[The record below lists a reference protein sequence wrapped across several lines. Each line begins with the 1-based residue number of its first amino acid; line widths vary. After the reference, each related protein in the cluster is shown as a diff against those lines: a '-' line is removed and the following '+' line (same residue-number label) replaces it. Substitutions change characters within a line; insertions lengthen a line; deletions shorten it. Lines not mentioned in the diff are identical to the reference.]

1 MCVLDHPA
9 LFLDDVVFDNSL
21 LGIEIIRDIHSKR
34 DYYRILKMRKAG
46 LWKVCYFY
54 WKKEALSDLG
64 IQNSLFPLSP
74 TRCSH
79 FKYQNPD

>member
-1 MCVLDHPA
+1 MLSFSGNFTIAHRS
-9 LFLDDVVFDNSL
+9 N
-21 LGIEIIRDIHSKR
+21 KR
-34 DYYRILKMRKAG
+34 CTFQVRTSQDSQVEESCMLSSVAYRG
-46 LWKVCYFY
+46 SVCYFY
-54 WKKEALSDLG
+54 WKKGALSDLG

>member
-1 MCVLDHPA
+1 MLSFSGNFTVGHRS
-9 LFLDDVVFDNSL
+9 N
-21 LGIEIIRDIHSKR
+21 KR
-34 DYYRILKMRKAG
+34 CTFQVRASQDSQVEES
-46 LWKVCYFY
+46 WSVCYFY